1 MFRWLN
7 RQPLTKLTPRS
18 WAGLAAV
25 VPVVLGPIRFA
36 RCANERTL
44 LWEPNPAEAAP
55 AATIAATPTSVLI
68 TTTPFRLIAPPW
80 SAASTGSLGPSCNG
94 DVKSVSEPCNQRR
107 FEYTGP
113 SGPAAHSSSGQ
124 LASSGYQC
132 VFHGFR

>member
-18 WAGLAAV
+18 CAGLAAV

-36 RCANERTL
+36 RCANDRTL

-68 TTTPFRLIAPPW
+68 TTTPFRLIAPPFVRCLHGE
-80 SAASTGSLGPSCNG
+80 SGSVVQWGRK
-94 DVKSVSEPCNQRR
+94 VRVR
-107 FEYTGP
+107 
-113 SGPAAHSSSGQ
+113 A
-124 LASSGYQC
+124 
-132 VFHGFR
+132 V